1 MPETPMP
8 VHAKEKETQPASK
21 QPNKDGRRG
30 SQDKNAESKED
41 NASSQSRAGAKQNK
55 KPSLE
60 VSSDVHVERID
71 CETLAS
77 WLTKGEKPVLVDVRS
92 EDYKGGHIT
101 GAQHLARAQ
110 YHTGQEFLEE
120 LKPQK
125 SQKIVF
131 YCMYGKNQSPT
142 TAQAFFTA
150 CDPAQLLQVYVLH
163 GGFQAWLRYCARA
176 DLSTH
181 IAEYDQDLWVIQD
194 GGLTYRADIQDAPEQ
209 KAPPSLKDMRMK
221 STAQLRLSLDENHRF
236 DWVDSNT
243 LALWLASK
251 DKPVIVDVRSEDFK
265 GGHVTGSMHIPFASF
280 TTRLGE
286 VQAAL
291 RENTG
296 ERQNDIVIYCMH
308 GEEHSP
314 TCAMKF
320 LTRHVNPATKVHVL
334 RGGFQAW
341 LNFCLSHT
349 PMTAD
354 RVVEYDAEKWIRQ
367 DKLGW
372 LYKSNYSA

>member
-1 MPETPMP
+1 MLNPRKTAQNQ
-8 VHAKEKETQPASK
+8 VLK
-21 QPNKDGRRG
+21 
-30 SQDKNAESKED
+30 
-41 NASSQSRAGAKQNK
+41 KQNK
-55 KPSLE
+55 NLSLE
-60 VSSDVHVERID
+60 LSSDVHVERID

-101 GAQHLARAQ
+101 GAKHLSPAH

-142 TAQAFFTA
+142 VAQAFFAA

-176 DLSTH
+176 DLSAYIT
-181 IAEYDQDLWVIQD
+181 EYDQDFWVLQD
-194 GGLTYRADIQDAPEQ
+194 GGLVYRADLQDAPEQ
-209 KAPPSLKDMRMK
+209 KAPPSLRDMRMK
-221 STAQLRLSLDENHRF
+221 STAQLRLNLDENHRF
-236 DWVDSNT
+236 DWVDSTT
-243 LALWLASK
+243 LALWLATN

-265 GGHVTGSMHIPFASF
+265 GGHVAGAMHIPFGSF
-280 TTRLGE
+280 TTRVGE

-296 ERQNDIVIYCMH
+296 ERQNDLVIYCMH
-308 GEEHSP
+308 GEEQSP

-320 LTRHVNPATKVHVL
+320 LTKHSNPATKVYVL

-354 RVVEYDAEKWIRQ
+354 RVVEYDPELWIRQ

-372 LYKSNYSA
+372 VYKSNYSA